1 MAKSTHSRPAS
12 AAKNASR
19 QGPATKVGA
28 PGLGATGYELM
39 PLGEKVAWVSLHA
52 LLFLVPLAVSNLN
65 FFRIAGVLPITFDQF
80 DIVKLFT
87 MRACTLIGLAGWGA
101 NVLLRGGKIRL
112 TKVDLL
118 VLGFLAWVGLTTVT
132 SIHWPTAIFG
142 KYRRFEGLISFVNYA
157 AVFFLTVQLVDRR
170 ERMLSLVRTLFFSG
184 SIVMLYGALQYLGIE
199 LIPYGTLPFEAR
211 RSFATYGNPDLLGGF
226 LMFMLP
232 ISVTLALSEQRVAWR
247 TAYWI
252 GAVLTAI
259 VTITAFTRSAW
270 VGGTVAV
277 VVLLVMAYRQK
288 VRLRREDLVM
298 AGLAVAVAAGIVV
311 RSLSAPSEVMNF
323 FARIKS
329 IFEFGEGS
337 ALTRFQIWDA
347 ALQAIKER
355 PILGFGADTF
365 RLVFPRFKPA
375 AYVAAAGYLSVAD
388 NVHNYP
394 LQLASALGIP
404 GVLLLYALFVWVL
417 VISFGRAFAT
427 KGPESGNIVYSGL
440 WAAVVGYIVHL
451 FFGLSVTGT
460 TVLLWLVFGLLLAP
474 GARTVEFRGVESAAR
489 GLVAGLAVAL
499 ASVLFIGNAVYLYAD
514 HYYLLARLGSADP
527 AVRVENAQRAVAL
540 NPFND
545 IYRAEVG
552 LAFIDQGYA
561 HLSAVTSDPNA
572 ATAAYDS
579 FLQAERSLIETIEFV
594 PPEYDNYV
602 FLANLYNTMGEYFDS
617 AYFEDAKRTAQQGI
631 EVEKY
636 GPAIRTE
643 YARAL
648 AATGDLEE
656 AVSQLEYAVGLDPA
670 YGQGALILSQ
680 LYETSGDL
688 EMALEVLQA
697 AESRKPGQAGVAEQI
712 AALEASLTA
721 P

>member
-1 MAKSTHSRPAS
+1 M
-12 AAKNASR
+12 
-19 QGPATKVGA
+19 
-28 PGLGATGYELM
+28 E
-39 PLGEKVAWVSLHA
+39 LGEKVAWIALHA
-52 LLFLVPLAVSNLN
+52 LIFLVPLAVSNINIL
-65 FFRIAGVLPITFDQF
+65 RLPGVMPLTYDQF

-87 MRACTLIGLAGWGA
+87 MRACTLVALGGWGA
-101 NVLLRGGKIRL
+101 HILLRGGKIRL
-112 TKVDLL
+112 TKIDWL
-118 VLGFLAWVGLTTVT
+118 VLVFLVWVGITTVT
-132 SIHWPTAIFG
+132 SIHWPTALFG

-184 SIVMLYGALQYLGIE
+184 SLVMIYGTLQYLGIE

-232 ISVTLALSEQRVAWR
+232 ISITLALAEKDAGWR
-247 TAYWI
+247 ILYWI

-270 VGGTVAV
+270 VGGAAAIIV
-277 VVLLVMAYRQK
+277 LVMMLLRQTTNLS
-288 VRLRREDLVM
+288 LRREDLVM
-298 AGLAVAVAAGIVV
+298 GGIAIAAAVVVVV
-311 RSLSAPSEVMNF
+311 RSLSAPSEIMNF
-323 FARIKS
+323 FARIRS
-329 IFEFGEGS
+329 IFEFSEGS

-347 ALQAIKER
+347 AGQAIRER
-355 PILGFGADTF
+355 PVLGFGADTF

-404 GVLLLYALFVWVL
+404 GVLLLYGLFVWVL
-417 VISFGRAFAT
+417 VLSFKRAFAT
-427 KGPESGNIVYSGL
+427 AGPESGDLVYSGL

-460 TVLLWLVFGLLLAP
+460 TVLLWVLLGLLLAP
-474 GARTVEFRGVESAAR
+474 DARHIEFKGLGAGTGKAAA
-489 GLVAGLAVAL
+489 VAAVAL
-499 ASVLFIGNAVYLYAD
+499 AGVLFVGNAVYIVAD
-514 HYYLLARLGSADP
+514 HYYLKARLGASDP
-527 AVRVENAQRAVAL
+527 VGRIENAKRAVSL

-552 LAFIDQGYA
+552 LAYIDRGYA
-561 HLSAVTSDPNA
+561 LLSDASTNPDA
-572 ATAAYDS
+572 EAAAYKT
-579 FLQAERSLIETIEFV
+579 FQQAEQSLKETIAFV

-602 FLANLYNTMGEYFDS
+602 FLANLYNTMGQYFDS
-617 AYFEDAKRTAQQGI
+617 AYHDDAIEIALRGI
-631 EVEKY
+631 EVEHY
-636 GPAIRTE
+636 GPAIRVE

-648 AATGDLEE
+648 ASKGNVDE
-656 AVSQLEYAVGLDPA
+656 ARSQLEFAVALDPA
-670 YGQGALILSQ
+670 YGQGALILAD
-680 LYETSGDL
+680 LYEASGDS
-688 EMALEVLQA
+688 EKALEVLRT
-697 AESRKPGQAGVAEQI
+697 AEAWKPGQNGVAEQI
-712 AALEASLTA
+712 EALETSLTA